1 VLPVSVIAVC
11 PEEDPEEAAAVADEL
26 EELDEPELPHAAS
39 RASGTTAAAAHT
51 VRIRLATEEC
61 SFVSAR

>member
-11 PEEDPEEAAAVADEL
+11 PELDAEEAADGDDEDD
-26 EELDEPELPHAAS
+26 ELDEPELPHAAS

-51 VRIRLATEEC
+51 VRIRLATEEY
-61 SFVSAR
+61 SFVPAR

>member
-1 VLPVSVIAVC
+1 VSATPC
-11 PEEDPEEAAAVADEL
+11 EEVDAEEVADGDDDEP
-26 EELDEPELPHAAS
+26 DEPELPHAAS

-51 VRIRLATEEC
+51 VRIRLATEEY